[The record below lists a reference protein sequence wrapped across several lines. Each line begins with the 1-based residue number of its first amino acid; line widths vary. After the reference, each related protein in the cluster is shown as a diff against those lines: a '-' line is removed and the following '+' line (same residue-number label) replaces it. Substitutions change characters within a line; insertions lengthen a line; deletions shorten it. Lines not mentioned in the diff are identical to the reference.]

1 MNSVSSSGSGN
12 RFSRMWTTAVL
23 NAITNRA
30 SSASK
35 NLSVRY
41 SSIPNNDG
49 GGASTASAS
58 NLSKIMGGSGI
69 ILPLDV
75 DETVTCFCRWVWWI
89 CCWFGA
95 AGIAHNVDSDAG
107 RARNR
112 NLVVQNVFPKRLDD
126 SIIFESTRLYSQQ
139 NIMVTLITALFEMIR
154 CLKKAHDHIYFQKPC
169 NSFENPSTIPFKNC
183 SWNFLSCSDIIIL
196 SQSKQ
201 NGI

>member
-1 MNSVSSSGSGN
+1 MIGENKFDRVKIDCCWGCRHRRRRRGGCCWCCSAETSANHGCIRWRIMNSVSSSGSGN

-95 AGIAHNVDSDAG
+95 AGIAHLS
-107 RARNR
+107 
-112 NLVVQNVFPKRLDD
+112 
-126 SIIFESTRLYSQQ
+126 
-139 NIMVTLITALFEMIR
+139 LI
-154 CLKKAHDHIYFQKPC
+154 HI
-169 NSFENPSTIPFKNC
+169 
-183 SWNFLSCSDIIIL
+183 
-196 SQSKQ
+196 
-201 NGI
+201 